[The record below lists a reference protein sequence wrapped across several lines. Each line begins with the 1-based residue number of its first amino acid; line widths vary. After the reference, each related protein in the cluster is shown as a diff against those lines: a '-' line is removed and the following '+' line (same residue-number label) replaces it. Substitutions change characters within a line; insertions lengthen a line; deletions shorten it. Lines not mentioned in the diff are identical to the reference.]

1 MIHSG
6 SVIAA
11 GISQGRSTSLKRDF
25 KVGAEVRGVV
35 LQVPFC
41 AIPGCSPWW
50 LGIVRIIPCVSPKL
64 MPMASPKAAF
74 TPVSDLRVLP
84 QRHRKEGLCV
94 CWSCRR
100 RLGCIRCPR
109 GCVFWLSGTE
119 QCLDMDFLRGLLPLA
134 WRQLLGSA

>member
-25 KVGAEVRGVV
+25 KVGIEVRRVV

-41 AIPGCSPWW
+41 AIPGCSRWW
-50 LGIVRIIPCVSPKL
+50 LGIIPVMPCVSPKL
-64 MPMASPKAAF
+64 KPVASPKAAF

-94 CWSCRR
+94 GWSCCR
-100 RLGCIRCPR
+100 RLGCVRCPC
-109 GCVFWLSGTE
+109 GCVLWLSGTE
-119 QCLDMDFLRGLLPLA
+119 HCLDMDFLRRLLPLPS
-134 WRQLLGSA
+134 RQLLGST